1 MIFIPY
7 LKQSFREEI
16 ENTTDLKH
24 TANYFAS
31 LKDEDFAG
39 AINYQNHVICKQFI
53 NTKGIKYWRLALVVG
68 TLFLTILELVRQ
80 IVNPYEDEKIKIN
93 GNV

>member
-1 MIFIPY
+1 MPY
-7 LKQSFREEI
+7 LTQRFREEI
-16 ENTTDLKH
+16 EKITDLEH
-24 TANYFAS
+24 TAMYFAS

-39 AINYQNHVICKQFI
+39 AINYQNHKICKKFI
-53 NTKGIKYWRLALVVG
+53 NVKGIKYWRLALVIG

-80 IVNPYEDEKIKIN
+80 VVNPYEDEKIEKN